1 MHRVQI
7 FMRVPFERAAHWRF
21 GYLREFPVGL
31 NFVARTRLLYFPAT
45 NVPFAQ
51 IGHTL
56 AIVLW
61 YDSITRKKI
70 MQPR

>member
-7 FMRVPFERAAHWRF
+7 FIRLPEGSAAHWRL

-31 NFVARTRLLYFPAT
+31 NLVARTRLLYFPAT

-51 IGHTL
+51 IGQIF
-56 AIVLW
+56 AIVSL
-61 YDSITRKKI
+61 
-70 MQPR
+70 